1 MFVVVKLAT
10 ARTSNRRRF
19 GILTPDGS
27 LWSDAFATKREAQE
41 VADVLNA

>member
-27 LWSDAFATKREAQE
+27 MWPDAFATKREAQE
-41 VADVLNA
+41 IADVLNA

>member
-19 GILTPDGS
+19 GILTPSGS
-27 LWSDAFATKREAQE
+27 LYPDAFATKREAQE
-41 VADVLNA
+41 VADALNA